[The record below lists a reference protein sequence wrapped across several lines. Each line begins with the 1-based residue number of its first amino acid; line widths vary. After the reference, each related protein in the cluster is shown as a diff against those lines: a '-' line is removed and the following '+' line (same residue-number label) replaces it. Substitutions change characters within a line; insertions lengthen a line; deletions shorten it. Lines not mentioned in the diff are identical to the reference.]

1 MKLIVCIVSDQDAP
15 SLLEELMDK
24 GYRATKL
31 ASTGGFLKEG
41 NTTLLMGVTEE
52 QMDNVIEITKNICKV
67 RQQVI
72 TPISPLPGPTESFG
86 PLPLEVSAGGAT
98 IFVLN
103 VEKHLKV

>member
-1 MKLIVCIVSDQDAP
+1 MKLIISIVSDQDAP
-15 SLLEELMDK
+15 SLLEELINK

-52 QMDNVIEITKNICKV
+52 QVENIIAIIKHMCKI

-86 PLPLEVSAGGAT
+86 PLPLEVSAGGAA

-103 VEKHLKV
+103 IEKHIKV